1 MLSDCL
7 RAVAHG
13 VNSLPD
19 HIMEYNESR
28 EKSAEWLR
36 QVVALMSQHDAPFNP
51 ITYTVFYE
59 YVSGLNGR
67 LREALDRFVT
77 SEPRLSQA
85 TIERLYREH
94 VASVDD
100 KTMDR
105 ISRDFQQVMS
115 HMVTQVQ
122 RTGEQAGAFDAEL
135 SGLNK
140 ALTEADTSRLQVRL
154 QQALQ
159 RSQAMQHATS
169 ALQEQVR
176 VSRSEIE
183 RLRADLDRAREEIFI
198 DSLTKVLNRKGLD
211 LRLGQILAAGTQPGA
226 APHGLVMLDIDHF
239 KRINDQHGHLVGDQV
254 LAAMGEVL
262 RKAVTDP
269 SHVVARF
276 GGEEFA
282 IVLPYTPLEH
292 TAAMAELVCRT
303 ARAMK
308 LRKRNAHDVVLSVT
322 VSAGATGHR
331 PGESPEE
338 WIARADAALYQS
350 KQAGR
355 DRVTFT

>member
-1 MLSDCL
+1 
-7 RAVAHG
+7 
-13 VNSLPD
+13 
-19 HIMEYNESR
+19 MEYNESR

-36 QVVALMSQHDAPFNP
+36 QVVALMNQHDAPFNP
-51 ITYTVFYE
+51 ITYTVWYE
-59 YVSGLNGR
+59 YVAGLNGR
-67 LREALDRFVT
+67 LREALDRFT
-77 SEPRLSQA
+77 ASEPRLSQA
-85 TIERLYREH
+85 TIERLYREY

-115 HMVTQVQ
+115 QMVTQVQ

-135 SGLNK
+135 TGLNQALIEPDTTRLK
-140 ALTEADTSRLQVRL
+140 ARL

-159 RSQAMQHATS
+159 RSQAMQNATS
-169 ALQEQVR
+169 ELQEQVR

-183 RLRADLDRAREEIFI
+183 KLRADLDRAREEVFV

-211 LRLGQILAAGTQPGA
+211 LQMSQILASGAGLDS

-262 RKAVTDP
+262 RKVVTDP

-276 GGEEFA
+276 GGEAFA
-282 IVLPYTPLEH
+282 IVLPHTPLEH

-331 PGESPEE
+331 PGEDLDA

-355 DRVTFT
+355 DRVTMA

>member
-1 MLSDCL
+1 
-7 RAVAHG
+7 
-13 VNSLPD
+13 
-19 HIMEYNESR
+19 MEYQESR

-36 QVVALMSQHDAPFNP
+36 QVVALMGQHDAPFNP
-51 ITYTVFYE
+51 ITYTVWYE
-59 YVSGLNGR
+59 YVAGLNGR

-100 KTMDR
+100 KTMNR

-135 SGLNK
+135 SGLNL
-140 ALTEADTSRLQVRL
+140 ALTDADPSRLQVHL

-176 VSRSEIE
+176 VSRSEIDK
-183 RLRADLDRAREEIFI
+183 LRADLDRAREEVFI
-198 DSLTKVLNRKGLD
+198 DSLTQVLNRKGLD
-211 LRLGQILAAGTQPGA
+211 FRLSQILSAAAQPGA

-254 LAAMGEVL
+254 LAAMGQVL
-262 RKAVTDP
+262 RRVVTNP
-269 SHVVARF
+269 AHVVARY

-282 IVLPYTPLEH
+282 IVLPNTSFND
-292 TAAMAELVCRT
+292 TAAMAEHVCQAT
-303 ARAMK
+303 RAMK

-322 VSAGATGHR
+322 VSAGAAGHR
-331 PGESPEE
+331 PGESPDE
-338 WIARADAALYQS
+338 WIARADAALYRS

-355 DRVTFT
+355 DRVTCA